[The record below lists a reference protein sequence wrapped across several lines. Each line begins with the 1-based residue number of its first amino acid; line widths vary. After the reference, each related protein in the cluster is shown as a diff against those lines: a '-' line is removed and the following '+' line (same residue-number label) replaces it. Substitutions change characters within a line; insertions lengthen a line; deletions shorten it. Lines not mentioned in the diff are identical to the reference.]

1 LRGFDF
7 LYGHFGGLDHTQVSV
22 EWESKDPHVIK
33 SGLSLDDRGMELSEL
48 IVFNGKL
55 YTCDDRTGVIY
66 ELLEDDKSEMQ
77 AIPWVRLIFIY

>member
-1 LRGFDF
+1 MLK
-7 LYGHFGGLDHTQVSV
+7 VAI
-22 EWESKDPHVIK
+22 EWESKEPHVVR

-66 ELLEDDKSEMQ
+66 QLIEDDSGEVQ
-77 AIPWVRLIFIY
+77 PVPWVRTKLL